1 MTDYTVNLDEGTMEV
16 TSHVC
21 LRDQVRELIEQRSH
35 NRESICTILGI
46 NRRHLS
52 TLFAQLRL
60 QGSYPVTTDEK
71 VDGILYFTTQMEW
84 LNMQAAQ
91 KAARVTAAA
100 AKSPANSADKL
111 AARLA
116 LIERQIDG
124 INERRKSD
132 EAFSTSQECNLTL
145 KKLRAD
151 RALVV
156 YRLRAA
162 TANN

>member
-1 MTDYTVNLDEGTMEV
+1 MTDYTVNPDEGTMEV

-21 LRDQVRELIEQRSH
+21 LRDRVRELIEQRSH
-35 NRESICTILGI
+35 NRESICAILGI

-91 KAARVTAAA
+91 KTARVAAAA

-116 LIERQIDG
+116 LIERQIEDT
-124 INERRKSD
+124 NTKSKASKGSP
-132 EAFSTSQECNLTL
+132 EQIEYTLLL
-145 KKLRAD
+145 KKLKAD

-156 YRLRAA
+156 YRLHAA
-162 TANN
+162 AANN

>member
-21 LRDQVRELIEQRSH
+21 LRDLVRELIEQRSH
-35 NRESICTILGI
+35 NREAICTILGI

-91 KAARVTAAA
+91 KAARVAAAA
-100 AKSPANSADKL
+100 AKSPANSVDKL

-116 LIERQIDG
+116 LIERQIEDT
-124 INERRKSD
+124 NTKSKASKGSP
-132 EAFSTSQECNLTL
+132 EQIEYTLLL
-145 KKLRAD
+145 KKLKAD

-156 YRLRAA
+156 YRLHAA

>member
-1 MTDYTVNLDEGTMEV
+1 MTDYIVNLDEGTMED

-21 LRDQVRELIEQRSH
+21 LRDRVRELIEQRSH

-84 LNMQAAQ
+84 LDMQTAQ
-91 KAARVTAAA
+91 KAARAAAAA
-100 AKSPANSADKL
+100 AKPSANSADKL

-116 LIERQIDG
+116 LIERQIDDTNTKCKTNKG
-124 INERRKSD
+124 NPEQIEY
-132 EAFSTSQECNLTL
+132 TLLL
-145 KKLRAD
+145 KKLKAD

-156 YRLRAA
+156 YRLHEA